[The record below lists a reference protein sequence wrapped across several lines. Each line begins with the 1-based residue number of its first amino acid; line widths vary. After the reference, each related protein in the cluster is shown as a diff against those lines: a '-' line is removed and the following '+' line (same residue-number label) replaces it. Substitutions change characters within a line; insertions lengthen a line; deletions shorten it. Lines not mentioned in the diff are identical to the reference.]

1 MRGTKAKLAVLLA
14 AGAGLGLVS
23 MAAAQEK
30 GAKGVVAV
38 RQATMEANA
47 KHVGAIKFILTE
59 EPTLIKH
66 VAFHARAIA
75 GAVEHAPEMFPQGS
89 TQAPTDALPAIW
101 EKPDQFRQAAERAH
115 GWRRSWPRPPRAGT
129 CRRRRPRSGRWARR
143 AAAAATRPSARRRAE
158 AGARSEV
165 RWKTGSINLDQGLAV
180 TGSFLP

>member
-75 GAVEHAPEMFPQGS
+75 GAAEHAPEMFPQGS

-115 GWRRSWPRPPRAGT
+115 GLAEKLAETAEGGDVQAT
-129 CRRRRPRSGRWARR
+129 Q
-143 AAAAATRPSARRRAE
+143 AAF
-158 AGARSEV
+158 GALGKEGCGGCHETFRKKE
-165 RWKTGSINLDQGLAV
+165 D
-180 TGSFLP
+180 

>member
-23 MAAAQEK
+23 IAAAQEK

-59 EPTLIKH
+59 EPGLIGQ
-66 VAFHARAIA
+66 VAFHAEAIA
-75 GAVEHAPEMFPQGS
+75 GAAEHVPDMFPPGS

-101 EKPDQFRQAAERAH
+101 EKPDQFKQAAQRAH
-115 GWRRSWPRPPRAGT
+115 GLAERL
-129 CRRRRPRSGRWARR
+129 
-143 AAAAATRPSARRRAE
+143 AE
-158 AGARSEV
+158 AARGGDVQATQAAFGALGKEGCGGCHETFRKKES
-165 RWKTGSINLDQGLAV
+165 
-180 TGSFLP
+180 